1 MCILHTLCTYITTS
15 YVFKKTE
22 REKERETKKRSCLF
36 LPFFLFFFFFF
47 YSFLCSFASLCELK
61 SVLPLMT
68 SRLVLNQKP
77 QAYAHRE
84 FVRPLVFNVRRLKR
98 SSTQDLRIYKEV
110 RGTLR
115 EYSSLFLSLFLPLF
129 HRFISICFNAFFAFY
144 HDFPFF
150 PSPPLSFDAI
160 NLFPLIRFDQVESL
174 PLYTFFP
181 LLPVAI

>member
-1 MCILHTLCTYITTS
+1 MKRKKDR
-15 YVFKKTE
+15 VF
-22 REKERETKKRSCLF
+22 SF
-36 LPFFLFFFFFF
+36 PFSFFSFFFLFFLVFFRKPLRVKI
-47 YSFLCSFASLCELK
+47 SLALDDFASRFK
-61 SVLPLMT
+61 SKA
-68 SRLVLNQKP
+68 SGIRAQ
-77 QAYAHRE
+77 RI
-84 FVRPLVFNVRRLKR
+84 VRPLVFNVRRLKR

-129 HRFISICFNAFFAFY
+129 HRFISICFNAFFCILSRFY
-144 HDFPFF
+144 DFPFF
-150 PSPPLSFDAI
+150 SPPPLSFDAI

>member
-1 MCILHTLCTYITTS
+1 MLHTLCTYITTS

-36 LPFFLFFFFFF
+36 RPFFLFFFFFLF
-47 YSFLCSFASLCELK
+47 FLVFFRKPLRVKISLALDDFASRFK
-61 SVLPLMT
+61 SKA
-68 SRLVLNQKP
+68 SGIRAQ
-77 QAYAHRE
+77 RI
-84 FVRPLVFNVRRLKR
+84 VRPLVFNVRRLKR
-98 SSTQDLRIYKEV
+98 SSTQDLRIYKKV

>member
-36 LPFFLFFFFFF
+36 LPFFLFFFFFLF
-47 YSFLCSFASLCELK
+47 FLVFFRKPLRVKISLALDDFASRFK
-61 SVLPLMT
+61 SKA
-68 SRLVLNQKP
+68 SGIRAQ
-77 QAYAHRE
+77 RI
-84 FVRPLVFNVRRLKR
+84 VRPLVFNVRRLKR
-98 SSTQDLRIYKEV
+98 SSTQDLRIYKKV

-115 EYSSLFLSLFLPLF
+115 EYSSLFLFLFLPLF

-150 PSPPLSFDAI
+150 SLPS
-160 NLFPLIRFDQVESL
+160 PLIRCN
-174 PLYTFFP
+174 
-181 LLPVAI
+181 

>member
-1 MCILHTLCTYITTS
+1 MYL
-15 YVFKKTE
+15 
-22 REKERETKKRSCLF
+22 KKRKGKKNVKRKKDRVFSF
-36 LPFFLFFFFFF
+36 PFSFFFFFF
-47 YSFLCSFASLCELK
+47 LFFLVFLRKPLRVKISLALDDFASRFK
-61 SVLPLMT
+61 SKA
-68 SRLVLNQKP
+68 SGIRAQ
-77 QAYAHRE
+77 RI
-84 FVRPLVFNVRRLKR
+84 VRPLVFNVRRLKR

-144 HDFPFF
+144 HVSTISLFF
-150 PSPPLSFDAI
+150 SPLPLSFDAI

>member
-1 MCILHTLCTYITTS
+1 MKRKKDR
-15 YVFKKTE
+15 VF
-22 REKERETKKRSCLF
+22 SF
-36 LPFFLFFFFFF
+36 PFSFFSFFFLFFLVFFRKPLRVKI
-47 YSFLCSFASLCELK
+47 SLALDDFASRFK
-61 SVLPLMT
+61 SKA
-68 SRLVLNQKP
+68 SGIRAQ
-77 QAYAHRE
+77 RI
-84 FVRPLVFNVRRLKR
+84 VRPLVFNVRRLKR
-98 SSTQDLRIYKEV
+98 SSTQDLRIYKKV